1 MRFLKILIILFL
13 VSIPFS
19 SNWAYSDIDANT
31 KTIYTKFYA
40 QIKNKYKSD
49 SWLSYL
55 YLLEKT
61 LASINNSGKLTKN
74 NEKIIL
80 DLEKL
85 NNEKI
90 FNLELESKEKVNKLK
105 IANNSLLDDYE
116 LFFYNPDALIKE
128 NWVWYT
134 YSYTKKY
141 FFEESSKLNRES
153 LIYNGL
159 YWKNIVVYYDNWN
172 LSFIK
177 DYKKVKLI
185 TDDIIYGFP
194 NKYELLKTIR
204 NNKLFDASR
213 DDDSYYK
220 TLEKTSKELTSWI
233 YKDDEKIKIIY
244 DYILKNISYSNNF
257 TMQDYKIFS
266 WVETY
271 SNKSWVCEWYVE
283 LFNLMLW
290 FNNIKSS
297 IIIWDVIDASDFPQ
311 IWHAWVK
318 IGEYYYDIT
327 FDDPVWATKTKTFN
341 EYSYYKLPKDL
352 FYTNRFDKWL
362 TPENLKTSTLD
373 FRKALIKSNLSKLI
387 EKYKNNNYNL
397 LKIFK
402 FKEKYGISATKDI
415 AANDIIKILWYKD
428 MKNFEVVVAWKTKYI
443 KNLNY
448 ISLEDDTIETFLE
461 QINFDLTWYV
471 VLKWLK
477 DDWNIEFIISNN
489 ITYHN

>member
-1 MRFLKILIILFL
+1 MKFLKVFIILFL
-13 VSIPFS
+13 ISIPFS
-19 SNWAYSDIDANT
+19 SNWAYSDIDSNT

-61 LASINNSGKLTKN
+61 LASINNSGKLTKS

-90 FNLELESKEKVNKLK
+90 FNLELESKEKINKLK

-257 TMQDYKIFS
+257 TMQDYEIFS
-266 WVETY
+266 WIETY

-318 IGEYYYDIT
+318 IWDYYYDIT
-327 FDDPVWATKTKTFN
+327 FDDPVWATKTKIFN

-415 AANDIIKILWYKD
+415 TANDIIKILWYKD
-428 MKNFEVVVAWKTKYI
+428 MQNFEVVISWKTKYI

-471 VLKWLK
+471 ILKWLK
-477 DDWNIEFIISNN
+477 DDWSIEYIISNN